1 MPSTNEIPSIY
12 VNGAGL
18 KFIHFNSVGVNDVNV
33 ITVNRPWMMTPPQ
46 AVPWTPPVTVNIG
59 VPVVEMPGCV
69 KMHKENASKPE
80 NKSSSL
86 VNDDPDANVVLC
98 DGGMPYYEPPD
109 YRADELTWQTVYGE
123 PEQQVS
129 GVDTGDPLAP
139 PDADTSPPET
149 PQGDKEVPCP
159 GPANLRVGDIT
170 QAGDERVTGH
180 QLIQDPNNPK
190 AQICETLYE
199 PTTAVEKFFP
209 SIPQATTTVSIAV
222 VATAG
227 AAATPLLLRV
237 IKPIVQKII
246 KAIQK
251 KLGKKPYKLSP
262 REVITNNYRKEK
274 GLPPLNFGEKDML
287 KTYKQKSKG

>member
-1 MPSTNEIPSIY
+1 MPPNNIPQIY
-12 VNGAGL
+12 VNSTGGL
-18 KFIHFNSVGVNDVNV
+18 RYLSPIETG
-33 ITVNRPWMMTPPQ
+33 TVTIANINTPWIINPPQ
-46 AVPWTPPVTVNIG
+46 AIPWSPPVTVNIG

-69 KMHKENASKPE
+69 KVHKENAKNPS
-80 NKSSSL
+80 NKSSTL
-86 VNDDPDANVVLC
+86 VNDDPNQNVVLC

-123 PEQQVS
+123 PEEQVS
-129 GVDTGDPLAP
+129 GVDTGEPLGP
-139 PDADTSPPET
+139 PEADVEPPET
-149 PQGDKEVPCP
+149 PTEDKEVPCP

-199 PTTAVEKFFP
+199 PTTAAEKFLP
-209 SIPQATTTVSIAV
+209 SVNQTTTTVAIAV

-237 IKPIVQKII
+237 FKPIITKIY
-246 KAIQK
+246 KTIQK
-251 KLGKKPYKLSP
+251 KLGKKEARLS
-262 REVITNNYRKEK
+262 RNDIIANEYRAKK
-274 GLPPLNFGEKDML
+274 GLPPLKIKG
-287 KTYKQKSKG
+287 SK